1 MRNILDRLI
10 ELFKWPVALYMLIS
24 LPAFVQSLS
33 YFQFTKLPYI
43 ALIAGFFMFF
53 ISRSMLDS
61 SVRVNMEIIAHE
73 MTHAFFALLTFHK
86 VKSIRVEGDNSGGA
100 MSFEGDGNWLI
111 IIAPYFF
118 SLFGLFYMVAVSIYT
133 SFAQSNLIINGIMGY
148 FIGYHLDTVGSQIHE
163 KQTDLPKVS
172 YLFCALFL
180 PSANLLMIGSMLAF
194 NSRGWNGVWIYSKL
208 IAYLN
213 SKNINFAYSWLESL
227 F

>member
-53 ISRSMLDS
+53 ISRSMMDS

-86 VKSIRVEGDNSGGA
+86 IKSTYFQTFFRKL
-100 MSFEGDGNWLI
+100 FT
-111 IIAPYFF
+111 IA
-118 SLFGLFYMVAVSIYT
+118 I
-133 SFAQSNLIINGIMGY
+133 
-148 FIGYHLDTVGSQIHE
+148 
-163 KQTDLPKVS
+163 
-172 YLFCALFL
+172 
-180 PSANLLMIGSMLAF
+180 
-194 NSRGWNGVWIYSKL
+194 
-208 IAYLN
+208 
-213 SKNINFAYSWLESL
+213 
-227 F
+227 